1 MTLWSPVWRITI
13 ESVVYTNYTLANLTI
28 KSGRTNIYEQAQAGY
43 VNLQLINLD
52 QSTVTLNINDS
63 VTIELQDSTA
73 TFVPI
78 FGGTITEFGIEISQT
93 GTSIIAQTISIVALG
108 ALARLPKALTEGA
121 LTSAHDGDQI
131 YEVLKGLLAST
142 WSSVPPAITWATYD
156 PTVTWATAE
165 QADIGEI
172 DRPGNYDLAARS
184 SSRTDVY
191 SLVSALATS
200 GLGYIYEN
208 SLGQIS
214 YADSTHRTTYLSTYG
229 YTYLDATQALSN
241 GMAVQTR
248 SGDIR
253 NSIVLK
259 YGVTSSLETTP
270 FEDAT
275 SIATYGLLAQIISTT
290 LKNHPDADDQA
301 AFYLTLRAYPQA
313 NFEQISF
320 QLASPELDDGDR
332 DSLINIFMG
341 VPLSISNLPLNM
353 NSGEFLGF
361 VEGWT
366 FRAAYNEVTITA
378 NLSPLAF
385 SLQAMR
391 WDDVSVLEHWNTVSG
406 TLDWQ
411 NATQVA

>member
-1 MTLWSPVWRITI
+1 MTLWNPVWRVTI
-13 ESVVYTNYTLANLTI
+13 QSVVYTNFTLANLTI
-28 KSGRTNIYEQAQAGY
+28 TSGRTNIYEQAQAGY
-43 VNLQLINLD
+43 INLELINLD
-52 QSTVTLNINDS
+52 QSTVSLNINDS
-63 VTIELQDSTA
+63 VTIELQDSTV

-78 FGGTITEFGIEISQT
+78 FGGTITDFTIAVANSGTVAVNQT
-93 GTSIIAQTISIVALG
+93 VSIIALG
-108 ALARLPKALTEGA
+108 ALSRLPKALTDGT

-131 YEVLKGLLAST
+131 YHILKELLASSWGT
-142 WSSVPPAITWATYD
+142 VPPALTWATYD
-156 PTVTWATAE
+156 PTVTWATAQ

-172 DRPGNYDLAARS
+172 DRPGNYDLAARGA
-184 SSRTDVY
+184 SRTDVY
-191 SLVSALATS
+191 SLVSGLATS

-208 SLGQIS
+208 AQGQIS

-241 GMAVQTR
+241 GMAIQTR

-275 SIATYGLLAQIISTT
+275 SILNYGLLAQIISTT
-290 LKNHPDADDQA
+290 LKNHADADDQA

-313 NFEQISF
+313 MFDQISF
-320 QLASPELDDGDR
+320 ELTSPELASDDR

-341 VPLSISNLPLNM
+341 LPLSISGLPLNM
-353 NSGEFLGF
+353 VSGEYLGF

-366 FRAAYNEVTITA
+366 FKAAYNSVSVTAI
-378 NLSPLAF
+378 LSPLAF

-391 WDDVSVLEHWNTVSG
+391 WNDVSILERWNTISG